1 MMEFD
6 FLPGSEDHWFLGSVS
21 CFIKEI
27 FLAASTGEFCFG
39 ESVLTGVIFPEASF
53 NQIEKLT
60 ILSIN
65 VSQ

>member
-6 FLPGSEDHWFLGSVS
+6 FLPGSEDHWSLGSVS
-21 CFIKEI
+21 CFTKGI
-27 FLAASTGEFCFG
+27 FLAASTGGFCFG
-39 ESVLTGVIFPEASF
+39 ESVLTGGIFLEASF

>member
-6 FLPGSEDHWFLGSVS
+6 FLPGSEDHWSLGSIS
-21 CFIKEI
+21 CFIKGI
-27 FLAASTGEFCFG
+27 FLAASTGGFCFG
-39 ESVLTGVIFPEASF
+39 ESVLIGVIFPEASF

-60 ILSIN
+60 ILS